1 MSKTSEILGA
11 EAASLTAFATAR
23 SGPAEWQ
30 HGSSPA
36 RHGAAC
42 RSIGCRLRCRRCA
55 CGDWFDLHLGDGRK
69 LSCRMEL
76 GRDWYI
82 IVGRNDTK
90 LYLKQNETYQV
101 NI

>member
-1 MSKTSEILGA
+1 M
-11 EAASLTAFATAR
+11 
-23 SGPAEWQ
+23 
-30 HGSSPA
+30 
-36 RHGAAC
+36 
-42 RSIGCRLRCRRCA
+42 
-55 CGDWFDLHLGDGRK
+55 HLGDGRK

-90 LYLKQNETYQV
+90 FYLKPNETYQV

>member
-1 MSKTSEILGA
+1 MKSRWKDMKYHENIDCWVVYWGDNKGYKV
-11 EAASLTAFATAR
+11 R
-23 SGPAEWQ
+23 
-30 HGSSPA
+30 
-36 RHGAAC
+36 
-42 RSIGCRLRCRRCA
+42 

-76 GRDWYI
+76 GREWYI

-90 LYLKQNETYQV
+90 FYLKPNETYQV

>member
-1 MSKTSEILGA
+1 MYF
-11 EAASLTAFATAR
+11 SLQLSALFACKKHWVVFWGDNTGYKVR
-23 SGPAEWQ
+23 
-30 HGSSPA
+30 
-36 RHGAAC
+36 
-42 RSIGCRLRCRRCA
+42 
-55 CGDWFDLHLGDGRK
+55 CGDWLDLHLGDGRK

-90 LYLKQNETYQV
+90 FYLKPNETYQV